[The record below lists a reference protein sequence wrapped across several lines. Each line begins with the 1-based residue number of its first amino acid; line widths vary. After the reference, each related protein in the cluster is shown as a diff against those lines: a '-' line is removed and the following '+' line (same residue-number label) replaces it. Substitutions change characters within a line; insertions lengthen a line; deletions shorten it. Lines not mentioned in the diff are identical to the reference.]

1 MFVLNLLVWSQ
12 GLTIFVTLWPRL
24 SVIVEL
30 PRLLMKYVPLEK
42 NDQTIDYNRDKEVKK
57 WRATWDFSYRLE

>member
-30 PRLLMKYVPLEK
+30 PRLLMKFVPLEK